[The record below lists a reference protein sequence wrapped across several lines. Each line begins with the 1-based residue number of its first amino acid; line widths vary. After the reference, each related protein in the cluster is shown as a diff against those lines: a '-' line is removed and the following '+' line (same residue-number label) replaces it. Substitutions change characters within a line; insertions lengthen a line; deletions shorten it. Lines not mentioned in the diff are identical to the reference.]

1 MEQNLRDLLPP
12 KTIKNRIKKKGKIKQ
27 NSLSREFFFK
37 EPPPPLHSS
46 RRGVKNL
53 HNFASAWTQP
63 TIIIPPPAARVSSPT
78 VNSNVL
84 KNFSNVHKFG
94 GMKVDLVF
102 AVRHRVPNRS
112 ARRQNTKGVGGA
124 RERERKRDEGA
135 RKRKTETSRLF
146 ITFTGSTGRMA
157 EGALCITPAATRQMA
172 IVWTRNVGSNGCPSG
187 PLFQLFQA
195 SIIATR
201 VPLFRRPPPS
211 RFPKYET
218 YTRAHTRVR
227 VDEYA
232 WRPPSTKTGPAAK
245 QTICYL

>member
-1 MEQNLRDLLPP
+1 M
-12 KTIKNRIKKKGKIKQ
+12 
-27 NSLSREFFFK
+27 
-37 EPPPPLHSS
+37 
-46 RRGVKNL
+46 

-63 TIIIPPPAARVSSPT
+63 TIIIPPPAARVSSPA

-218 YTRAHTRVR
+218 YTRAHTHACGWMNMRGGR
-227 VDEYA
+227 HQRKPG
-232 WRPPSTKTGPAAK
+232 RPPNKPFVIYNCEGNIFLVTTSRRRD
-245 QTICYL
+245 